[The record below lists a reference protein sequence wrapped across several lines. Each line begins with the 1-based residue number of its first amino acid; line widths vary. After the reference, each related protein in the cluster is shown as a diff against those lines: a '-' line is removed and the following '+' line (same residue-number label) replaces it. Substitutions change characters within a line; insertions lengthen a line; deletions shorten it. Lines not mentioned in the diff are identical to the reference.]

1 MIKSS
6 GDLNLP
12 IRKIFSIAL
21 TLVFVMT
28 SVAAGSLAG
37 LDCGVKCC
45 CQTNPNSMMH
55 GAGEHIRASKGCCS
69 GSPMIPCDWESAQK
83 SALPEITLG
92 VAGFNLSH
100 ASGMAVISNRS
111 PVDDRN
117 FGGTRFYR
125 FSGQIIKSPPI
136 YLQKLSFLI

>member
-6 GDLNLP
+6 GYINLP

-21 TLVFVMT
+21 TLVFAMT

-37 LDCGVKCC
+37 LDCGAKCC

-69 GSPMIPCDWESAQK
+69 GSPMIPCDWESSQK
-83 SALPEITLG
+83 SDLPEITLG
-92 VAGFNLSH
+92 AAGSNLSH
-100 ASGMAVISNRS
+100 ASGTAVISNRS
-111 PVDDRN
+111 PIDGRN
-117 FGGTRFYR
+117 FGGTRFSR
-125 FSGQIIKSPPI
+125 PSEKIIKSPPI